1 MGRHEGGFRYK
12 RGIRASYKRQ
22 IYIYAVS
29 LNFKDLSSTQQRKIR
44 ELCEKAAGDHAEA
57 LFDFVTTDMTAVA
70 VCMKHN
76 IASRS
81 TLYNAQKIYYENFP
95 LKI

>member
-12 RGIRASYKRQ
+12 RGLRESYARQ
-22 IYIYAVS
+22 VYIYGTS
-29 LNFKDLSSTQQRKIR
+29 LNYKNLSAAQQRKIR

-70 VCMKHN
+70 VCMKYH

-81 TLYNAQKIYYENFP
+81 TLYNAQKIYYESFP